1 MAIARKL
8 REVAEDRS
16 AQDTQNSAGDVSTSE
31 AEYPSMDDQDPGHP
45 RSELE

>member
-16 AQDTQNSAGDVSTSE
+16 AQDTQNSAGDVPTSE
-31 AEYPSMDDQDPGHP
+31 AEHPSLEDQGPGYP